1 MPYSLRI
8 FARQTLQKWEDKDK
22 LRISTQNAKNDLE
35 SYIFSLKEK
44 LYEETVIEMSTEKER
59 EVLSER
65 VSEAS
70 QWLEN
75 EGESN
80 ILEEYKK
87 QKTALE
93 NHAKDIFHRIKEA
106 TARPEAII
114 NCLASINITKEL
126 LPAISEKH
134 QVTPEEVLS
143 LYKTCME
150 VEEWLKNKFEE
161 QEKLEKF
168 ENPVLTS
175 SMVEQKCSIISL
187 QLKFFSKRALRP
199 KEKKETTKT
208 TKTTK
213 DEKTDTKA
221 PNQEENDKT
230 EQPSDQT
237 DHDHQHS
244 HDHDHQHSHDHD
256 HQHSHDHDT
265 TEQTKDKDTKTDQH
279 NDHNHEDL

>member
-1 MPYSLRI
+1 MMITIIQKHKRIKIRKKDEKESNIEEKTKLETEYVTKSKIITLSIKKGDYHKMPYSLRI

-187 QLKFFSKRALRP
+187 QLKFFFS
-199 KEKKETTKT
+199 KKE
-208 TKTTK
+208 
-213 DEKTDTKA
+213 
-221 PNQEENDKT
+221 
-230 EQPSDQT
+230 
-237 DHDHQHS
+237 
-244 HDHDHQHSHDHD
+244 
-256 HQHSHDHDT
+256 
-265 TEQTKDKDTKTDQH
+265 
-279 NDHNHEDL
+279 L